1 MQELIHVTTNEQ
13 GSKVVSARELYAFLE
28 IKANFTD
35 WCKRMFDYG
44 FEENKD
50 YLILHNFVR
59 NISKSNPIDYAL
71 TLDTAKEIAML
82 QRSDK
87 GKQARQYFIECERQL
102 KAVPSSPAQLL
113 LQQAQLLV
121 DIEYRQSIT
130 EAKVQEIEAKLTT
143 RPEYFTVMG
152 YAMLTKVKVG
162 LSIAAQIGRRA
173 KSICV
178 EKGYPID
185 KIKDPRFGEVGC
197 YPTDVLQQ
205 AFELQTF

>member
-13 GSKVVSARELYAFLE
+13 GSRVVSARELYSFLE
-28 IKANFTD
+28 IKSDFSD

-44 FEENKD
+44 FDENKD
-50 YLILHNFVR
+50 YVILLKNGEKV
-59 NISKSNPIDYAL
+59 SKTNPINYAL

-82 QRSDK
+82 QRSEK
-87 GKQARQYFIECERQL
+87 GKQARQYFIECEKQL
-102 KAVPSSPAQLL
+102 KAIPQSPAQLL

-121 DIEYRQSIT
+121 DIEHRQSIT

-173 KSICV
+173 KTICL

-197 YPTDVLQQ
+197 YPTDVLKQ
-205 AFELQTF
+205 AFELQVF

>member
-13 GSKVVSARELYAFLE
+13 GSRVVSARELYDFLE
-28 IKANFTD
+28 IKRDFSN
-35 WCKRMFDYG
+35 WCKQMFEYG
-44 FEENKD
+44 FDEGKD
-50 YLILHNFVR
+50 FTPILA
-59 NISKSNPIDYAL
+59 KSIGGRPSIEYVL

-102 KAVPSSPAQLL
+102 KAQVALTPSQAL
-113 LQQAQLLV
+113 LQQVQLMV
-121 DIEYRQSIT
+121 DIEQRQTAT
-130 EAKVQEIEAKLTT
+130 EAKVLEIEAKLTT

-173 KSICV
+173 KTICL

-205 AFELQTF
+205 AFAAQTF

>member
-13 GSKVVSARELYAFLE
+13 GSRVVSARELYDFLE
-28 IKANFTD
+28 IKANFAD
-35 WCKRMFDYG
+35 WCKRMFEYG
-44 FEENKD
+44 FEEGRD
-50 YLILHNFVR
+50 FITILG
-59 NISKSNPIDYAL
+59 KSLGGRPSIEHVL

-102 KAVPSSPAQLL
+102 KAQVALTPSQAL
-113 LQQAQLLV
+113 LQQVQLMV
-121 DIEYRQSIT
+121 DIEQRQTAT
-130 EAKVQEIEAKLTT
+130 EAKVLEIEAKLTT

-173 KSICV
+173 KAICQ

-205 AFELQTF
+205 AFAAQTF

>member
-13 GSKVVSARELYAFLE
+13 GSRVVSARELYDFLE
-28 IKANFTD
+28 VKSDFSE
-35 WCKRMFDYG
+35 WCKRMFEYG
-44 FEENKD
+44 FEEGKD
-50 YLILHNFVR
+50 FTPFLG
-59 NISKSNPIDYAL
+59 KSIGGRPTKEYAL

-102 KAVPSSPAQLL
+102 KAQVALTPSQAL
-113 LQQAQLLV
+113 LQQVQLMV
-121 DIEYRQSIT
+121 DIEQRQTAT
-130 EAKVQEIEAKLTT
+130 EAKVLEIEAKLTT

-173 KSICV
+173 KAICQ

-205 AFELQTF
+205 AFAAQSF